1 MISISYPSL
10 PAAIDA
16 EKMLIGSALL
26 DNDRFG
32 DFEYLTEDHFY
43 HPMHR
48 AVFKAMQALHARS
61 EPLDAVLIA
70 NETAKLNNGNDSA
83 LDIRATTIAQIAIG
97 MPQGIALQEYIGL
110 VVEKYKLRS
119 VIRRLNAVLAEA
131 LQADATIEAIT
142 TQVSQTAAE
151 VEEFAAS
158 GSNGGLGGFD
168 TFATVIDRDVMP
180 YLAKLNSPDG
190 VASEKATTGFNLL
203 DKSIGGGFT
212 KGDFVVIAGKTS
224 SGKSALALQAAFNAA
239 KAGHTAAF
247 LAGEMTV
254 RENALRVLSQITKQ
268 TNLAS
273 AVHLDRTEYDLMV
286 EWAQYVR
293 EVPLYLDHRIT
304 DIRTLAAHARQLKRK
319 ANLRLLVVDYLQI
332 FKPDLEQAAKRS
344 RFEAI
349 SQVSFDLKRLA
360 MELDIT
366 VIGVSQMN
374 RVGGKASSPS
384 MHDSDG
390 SSQIEKDASIY
401 IMVDRE
407 ENTPNVKIRIEKGRN
422 TGLAAMNATFIG
434 RCVRFEIE

>member
-1 MISISYPSL
+1 MSYLSL

-32 DFEYLTEDHFY
+32 DFEHLTEDHFY

-70 NETAKLNNGNDSA
+70 NETAKLNNDNNSA
-83 LDIRATTIAQIAIG
+83 TSSDVRATTIAQIAIG
-97 MPQGIALQEYIGL
+97 MPHGIALQEYIGL
-110 VVEKYKLRS
+110 VVEKYRLRS
-119 VIRRLNAVLAEA
+119 VIRKLNAVLAEA
-131 LQADATIEAIT
+131 LQADATIEAVT
-142 TQVSQTAAE
+142 AQVSQTAAE
-151 VEEFAAS
+151 VEGFAAS
-158 GSNGGLGGFD
+158 GSNGGLGFD

-422 TGLAAMNATFIG
+422 TGLAEMDATFTG
-434 RCVRFEIE
+434 RCVRFEMN